1 MEIEEFDIYAQKGM
15 KQLENV
21 VDKRSILEDFLN
33 SSGQNSFFFF
43 LPKTETEFISTESF
57 QWTISEPSY
66 RLFKCFWLL
75 PKLSLVPAG
84 EVADNFM

>member
-1 MEIEEFDIYAQKGM
+1 MEVEEFDIYAQKGM

-21 VDKRSILEDFLN
+21 VDKRSILEDFIN
-33 SSGQNSFFFF
+33 SSGQNIFFF

-84 EVADNFM
+84 EVTDNFM

>member
-1 MEIEEFDIYAQKGM
+1 MEVEEFDIYAQKDM

-21 VDKRSILEDFLN
+21 VDKRSILEDFLIP
-33 SSGQNSFFFF
+33 QAKTVFFFYQRQK
-43 LPKTETEFISTESF
+43 LSLYPLKAS

-66 RLFKCFWLL
+66 RLFKYFWLL

-84 EVADNFM
+84 EVTDNFM

>member
-1 MEIEEFDIYAQKGM
+1 MEAEEFDIYAQKGM

-21 VDKRSILEDFLN
+21 VDKRSILEDFFN
-33 SSGQNSFFFF
+33 SSGQNSFFF

-84 EVADNFM
+84 EVTDNFM

>member
-1 MEIEEFDIYAQKGM
+1 MEIEEFDINAQKDI

-21 VDKRSILEDFLN
+21 VDKRSILEDFFN
-33 SSGQNSFFFF
+33 SSGQNSFFF
-43 LPKTETEFISTESF
+43 LPTTETEFISTESS

-75 PKLSLVPAG
+75 PELSLVPAG
-84 EVADNFM
+84 EVTDNFM